1 MLLFACKMCMVL
13 VCFDGRLG
21 TYKCDFRMFTHIG
34 VLASGHVDHI
44 LGSQTNPFCLVTC
57 TQVKAQEVFAI
68 TFRPDK
74 AVACV
79 LPEQKPVVLSKGLTE
94 KTTRRGKGKGRSG
107 ELESLPDTAP
117 GEYED

>member
-1 MLLFACKMCMVL
+1 
-13 VCFDGRLG
+13 
-21 TYKCDFRMFTHIG
+21 MFTHFG
-34 VLASGHVDHI
+34 ALTSGHVDHI
-44 LGSQTNPFCLVTC
+44 LGSQAHPFCLVTC

-74 AVACV
+74 AVACF
-79 LPEQKPVVLSKGLTE
+79 LPPQEPLVLSKGLTE